1 MNTKSKMEFQEEE
14 WERQFQTNNLVNM
27 LSKELLMANM
37 CWPMEYVTV
46 FAHKELFNM

>member
-14 WERQFQTNNLVNM
+14 CERQFQTNNLVNM
-27 LSKELLMANM
+27 WSKEFLMANM